1 MKQIAIR
8 AGVIGRRY
16 IESGEQFDHAERMKW
31 ATPIEEPKQPAKPD
45 KVKPK
50 PGPVESSP
58 PGDDEV
64 I

>member
-1 MKQIAIR
+1 MKQVAIR

-16 IESGEQFDHAERMKW
+16 VESGEQFDHAERMNW
-31 ATPIEEPKQPAKPD
+31 AVPVEEPKKPSKPEKAKAAAVPETD
-45 KVKPK
+45 
-50 PGPVESSP
+50 P